1 MTAIILTGLL
11 IFLAR
16 IVDVSLGTLRILF
29 LMRGRS
35 LNAAF
40 VGFFESALYIL
51 ALSQVVTRLEQPLN
65 MVFFAAGFG
74 AGNYVGSLIEERIAV
89 GFVNVQV
96 ISLDCFASMEMR
108 LRDEGFGV
116 TAVEG
121 CGRDGTHQILYILV
135 KRRDL
140 PRLMHCI
147 REEDTKA
154 FVSVMDARKII
165 GGYFTRK
172 KSK

>member
-1 MTAIILTGLL
+1 MALIVTGLL

-35 LNAAF
+35 LNAAL
-40 VGFFESALYIL
+40 VGFAESALYII
-51 ALSQVVTRLEQPLN
+51 ALSEVVKRLDEPIN

-116 TAVEG
+116 TTVEG
-121 CGRDGTHQILYILV
+121 CGRDGTHQILYVLV

-140 PRLMHCI
+140 PGLMRLIH
-147 REEDTKA
+147 EEDVKA
-154 FVSVMDARKII
+154 FVTVMDARKII